1 MNGANLYLEEVHRV
15 LPRVLALFDADRLSP
30 TYGQGDRRRW
40 AWRLSDFGNGSFQG
54 AAHGLS
60 LLWTSKL
67 LPDSW
72 ESDAVFQRL
81 DSMFQ
86 GARSLL
92 RRNGSLEEAFPY
104 ESSFCV
110 TAQVAFDLLSAIER
124 TQGTIGSYN
133 TGQWLEII
141 APMIRFLGRSDEC
154 HGLISNHLGAAA
166 AALIKWTELSSEE
179 GEKKGRH
186 FLDRVLKAQSPD
198 GSFREYA
205 GADPGYQTLCM
216 LYMTEIERMKPE
228 FGLLPALQRSI
239 DFLSHFAHPDGSFGG
254 HYGSRNTRLYF
265 PAGIEAL
272 SGRLEMAA
280 SLASFMRVSIAQ
292 KCTVVLNAVDELN
305 LIPLFN
311 AYCLAAHFYRENTE
325 SEEYTPPPLPFQEAG
340 EFRRSFPYA
349 GIMVDKGPAH
359 YTVVSFHKG
368 GVCYHFDTET
378 GRSIIDQ
385 GVAAESP
392 SGALYSSQAYS
403 PANFYRVFE
412 NRLVIKAPLTRLS
425 HPILWPWQMLFIRLL
440 NLTVLRWG
448 VSREWFK
455 KLVVRFLFSPGS
467 RVPIVNVR
475 TIRLGV
481 DFAISDDWEGPFDG
495 WRRLE
500 TGRHFSAVRM
510 ASQGYWQKQDN
521 CRLVRNLEPVERD
534 LPV

>member
-1 MNGANLYLEEVHRV
+1 MNRVNLYLEEVHRV
-15 LPRVLALFDADRLSP
+15 LPRVLALFDTDRLSP

-40 AWRLSDFGNGSFQG
+40 AWRLSDFGNGAFQG

-60 LLWTSKL
+60 LLWTSNL

-72 ESDAVFQRL
+72 ESDSLCQRL
-81 DSMFQ
+81 DGMFH
-86 GARSLL
+86 GASSLL
-92 RRNGSLEEAFPY
+92 RGNGSLEEAFPY

-124 TQGTIGSYN
+124 TRGTIDSYN
-133 TGQWLEII
+133 TGHWLEII

-154 HGLISNHLGAAA
+154 HGLISNHLAAAA

-179 GEKKGRH
+179 GEKKGHH

-216 LYMTEIERMKPE
+216 LYMAEIERMKPE
-228 FGLLPALQRSI
+228 IGLLPALQRSI

-272 SGRLEMAA
+272 SGRLQKAA
-280 SLASFMRVSIAQ
+280 SLASFMRESIAQ
-292 KCTVVLNAVDELN
+292 KRTVVPSAVDELN

-311 AYCLAAHFYRENTE
+311 AYCMAALFFRENADSGE
-325 SEEYTPPPLPFQEAG
+325 GAPPALPMEEAHD
-340 EFRRSFPYA
+340 FRRIFPYA
-349 GIMVDKGPAH
+349 GIMVDRGPAH

-392 SGALYSSQAYS
+392 SGALYSSQAYN
-403 PANFYRVFE
+403 PANFYRVSE

-425 HPILWPWQMLFIRLL
+425 HPILWPWQMLLLRLS

-448 VSREWFK
+448 VSRDWFK
-455 KLVVRFLFSPGS
+455 KLVVHFLFSPGS

-475 TIRLGV
+475 TIRFG
-481 DFAISDDWEGPFDG
+481 
-495 WRRLE
+495 
-500 TGRHFSAVRM
+500 GRF
-510 ASQGYWQKQDN
+510 
-521 CRLVRNLEPVERD
+521 RD
-534 LPV
+534 LRRVGRTVQWMAPT